1 MGKPKID
8 IDTPKREA
16 ILSAALDLFAE
27 RGFHG
32 TPVPMIAERAR
43 VGAGTLYR
51 YFSSKEEMANALYQ
65 RWKTSFA
72 AELIRDLEPNL
83 TPRAGFHRVWRRML
97 DFQAKYPIVMK
108 FLELHHHHSYLDQ
121 KSLAVEQRA
130 LTPIRDF
137 VVLAQTR
144 KMIKPLP
151 PEAIIALVY
160 GAYVG
165 LVRAAEEGFL
175 ELEDKVIR
183 GTEAA
188 VWDAISA

>member
-16 ILSAALDLFAE
+16 ILNAALDLFAE

-83 TPRAGFHRVWRRML
+83 SPREGFHRVWRRML

-175 ELEDKVIR
+175 ELEDKVIQ

-188 VWDAISA
+188 VWDAISV

>member
-8 IDTPKREA
+8 TDTPKREA

-27 RGFHG
+27 RGFYG

-65 RWKTSFA
+65 RWKTAFA
-72 AELIRDLEPNL
+72 AELIKDLEPNL
-83 TPRAGFHRVWRRML
+83 PPREGFRRVWRRML
-97 DFQAKYPIVMK
+97 DFQSKYPIVMK

-121 KSLAVEQRA
+121 KSRAVEQRA

-144 KMIKPLP
+144 KVIKPMA

-165 LVRAAEEGFL
+165 LVRAAEEGYL
-175 ELEDKVIR
+175 ELEPKVIE

-188 VWDAISA
+188 VWDAIAV